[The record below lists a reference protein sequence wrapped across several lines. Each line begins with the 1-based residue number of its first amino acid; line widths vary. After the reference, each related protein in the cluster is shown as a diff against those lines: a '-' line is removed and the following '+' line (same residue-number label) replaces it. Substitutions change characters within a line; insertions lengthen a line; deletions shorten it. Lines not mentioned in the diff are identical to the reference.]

1 MSDFSSLWSNLDKSV
16 IDDLNREC
24 DKLSGEPD
32 GEWYDE
38 VLYHIA
44 KTGGKRV
51 RPKFLLI
58 MLDFFKCKI
67 DKRAIKLGALVETL
81 HQVSLLHD
89 DVVDDAP
96 KRRSEISVNLGWG
109 PKTAILLGDFLLGRV
124 LEVLSEDHDRKVIGD
139 FARASRALSRGI
151 LLEHEA
157 RYDFQVSD
165 GLLSRI
171 AQEKTGSLFR
181 LSAEI
186 SGRIAGLN
194 EDKVKSLAFAGE
206 LIGESFQ
213 LIDDCLDWVGGES
226 VVGKPTGHDLLEG
239 FVNRPL
245 VRLREKHI
253 FEPGDYPRKHDI
265 KKWKIWVKDNIAEIS
280 NLMMDKN
287 IVEDCITEAESLLK
301 EAFEIMES
309 ILPKDCDFSPKSWLE
324 IFSRRM
330 K

>member
-1 MSDFSSLWSNLDKSV
+1 MNDFSSLWSNLDKSV
-16 IDDLNREC
+16 IEQLNREC
-24 DKLSGEPD
+24 DKLSGKPD

-44 KTGGKRV
+44 KTGGKRI

-58 MLDFFKCKI
+58 MLDFFKYKI
-67 DKRAIKLGALVETL
+67 DDRSIKLGALVETL

-124 LEVLSEDHDRKVIGD
+124 LEVLSEDPDRKVISD

-165 GLLSRI
+165 GLLSKI

-181 LSAEI
+181 LSAEV
-186 SGRIAGLN
+186 SGRIVGLN
-194 EDKVKSLAFAGE
+194 ENKVKTLAFAGE

-226 VVGKPTGHDLLEG
+226 IVGKPTGHDLLEG

-245 VRLREKHI
+245 VRLREKKI
-253 FEPGDYPRKHDI
+253 FNITGHPKKHDI
-265 KKWKIWVKDNIAEIS
+265 KKWKIWVKENIAEIS
-280 NLMMDKN
+280 DLIIEEN
-287 IVEDCITEAESLLK
+287 IVEECISDAELLLK

-309 ILPKDCDFSPKSWLE
+309 ILPKDCDFNPKVWLE

>member
-1 MSDFSSLWSNLDKSV
+1 MSDFSSLWLGLDQSVVLKLDK
-16 IDDLNREC
+16 EC

-38 VLYHIA
+38 VLSHVA

-51 RPKFLLI
+51 RPKFLLV
-58 MLDFFKCKI
+58 LLNFLNYKI
-67 DKRAIKLGALVETL
+67 DDRCIKLGALVETL

-109 PKTAILLGDFLLGRV
+109 SKTAILLGDFLLGRV
-124 LEVLSEDHDRKVIGD
+124 LEVLSNDPNKEVMKD

-157 RYDFQVSD
+157 RYNFNVSD
-165 GLLSRI
+165 DLLSRI

-181 LSAEI
+181 LSAETA
-186 SGRIAGLN
+186 GRIAGLN
-194 EDKVKSLAFAGE
+194 DSKVKSLAFAGE

-213 LIDDCLDWVGGES
+213 FIDDCLDWIGGES

-245 VRLREKHI
+245 VRLREKGFNFGGH
-253 FEPGDYPRKHDI
+253 PQKHDI
-265 KKWKIWVKDNIAEIS
+265 KKWKAWANENIDEITC
-280 NLMMDKN
+280 LMNDEQIIEK
-287 IVEDCITEAESLLK
+287 CIEESELLLK
-301 EAFEIMES
+301 EAFEILKTV
-309 ILPKDCDFSPKSWLE
+309 LPDDSGFDPDFWLQ